1 MAYIVREKSPKG
13 RYHRFDEK
21 IGSGAYK
28 EVYKAYD
35 IDLGIYVAW
44 NIIHFSKLNDTQKKL
59 TRDELKILISLK
71 QRHPNILNVRS
82 SWYNKEKNSLIFITD
97 LYLSGDLRSFVNNV
111 KTVKVKVIKKWCQHI
126 LHGVKFLHDNNIIH
140 RDLKCSNL
148 YVNGTDGNIV
158 IGDFGIARIT
168 STNGMATTVVGTP
181 EFMAPEIY
189 NSNYTIKSDIYAFG
203 MCLLEISTN
212 MLPYNE
218 CDNVAQIWKRV
229 HDKKKP
235 ESFES
240 VSVSCIRELINRC
253 INSNP
258 DKRPTVDEILEDS
271 FFEKTEFDDIVI
283 DFHNKSD
290 TKSDTKSVEEE
301 IQETLEL
308 ESHLEEL
315 VDEDEVVSTSSSNSS
330 LSSKDLNYESEQPKD
345 TKIV

>member
-1 MAYIVREKSPKG
+1 MAYTVREKSPKG
-13 RYHRFDEK
+13 RYHRFDDK

-44 NIIHFSKLNDTQKKL
+44 NIIHFNSLNDTQKKL
-59 TRDELKILISLK
+59 IRDELKILISLK

-82 SWYNKEKNSLIFITD
+82 SWYNKEENSLVFITD
-97 LYLSGDLRSFVNNV
+97 LYLSGDLHTFIKNV
-111 KTVKVKVIKKWCQHI
+111 KIIKVKVIKKWCQHI
-126 LHGVKFLHDNNIIH
+126 LNGIKFLHDNKIIH
-140 RDLKCSNL
+140 RDLKCSNV

-158 IGDFGIARIT
+158 IGDFGISRVT

-212 MLPYNE
+212 HLPYTE
-218 CDNVAQIWKRV
+218 CENVAQIWKKV
-229 HDKKKP
+229 NDKKKP
-235 ESFES
+235 ESLDT
-240 VSVSCIRELINRC
+240 VPVPYIKELINKC
-253 INSNP
+253 INP
-258 DKRPTVDEILEDS
+258 DPDQRPTVDQILEDP
-271 FFEKTEFDDIVI
+271 FFEKTEFDDYII
-283 DFHNKSD
+283 DFHDKPD
-290 TKSDTKSVEEE
+290 VKSVEEE

-315 VDEDEVVSTSSSNSS
+315 VDEDEVASSHNTSSS
-330 LSSKDLNYESEQPKD
+330 DESQDEDPSVK
-345 TKIV
+345 TV